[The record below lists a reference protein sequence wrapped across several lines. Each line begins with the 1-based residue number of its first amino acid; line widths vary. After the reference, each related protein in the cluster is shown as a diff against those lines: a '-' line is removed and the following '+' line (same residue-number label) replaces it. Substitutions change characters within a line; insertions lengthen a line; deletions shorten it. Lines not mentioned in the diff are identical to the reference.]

1 MYISLSVI
9 IILTLVIVYYTH
21 RYLSLINV
29 RNNIN
34 ELVGYLSMGDNY
46 WVHYNRIYENRTAPA
61 PDELEEVFRTLYDC
75 YIIYITKQY
84 AETNTPERSKYL
96 YAITKRAR
104 KMKHKNDYFFI
115 TTFSDF
121 IKVKALNYYGY
132 TTNIASLTSYSQVS
146 RNYLIELEDYVNSHK
161 KCVEII
167 LAACEAYLAK

>member
-1 MYISLSVI
+1 MYISCSVI
-9 IILTLVIVYYTH
+9 IILILVIAYYTH

-34 ELVGYLSMGDNY
+34 ELVDYLDMEDNY
-46 WVHYNRIYENRTAPA
+46 CVHYNHIYENLTAPA
-61 PDELEEVFRTLYDC
+61 PDEIEGVFRMLYDC
-75 YIIYITKQY
+75 YISYITKLY
-84 AETNTPERSKYL
+84 AKTNTPERSKYL
-96 YAITKRAR
+96 YTVTKQAR

-115 TTFSDF
+115 ITFADF

-132 TTNIASLTSYSQVS
+132 TINIASLTSYSRVS

-161 KCVEII
+161 NCVEII

>member
-34 ELVGYLSMGDNY
+34 ELVGWNNY
-46 WVHYNRIYENRTAPA
+46 GVHCNRIYENLTAPA
-61 PDELEEVFRTLYDC
+61 PDKLEEVFRTLYDC

-84 AETNTPERSKYL
+84 AKTNTPERSKYL
-96 YAITKRAR
+96 YAVTKQAR

-115 TTFSDF
+115 ITFSDF
-121 IKVKALNYYGY
+121 IKLKALNYYGY
-132 TTNIASLTSYSQVS
+132 TANIASLTSYSRVS

-167 LAACEAYLAK
+167 SAACEAYLAK